1 MSLTRSSTQSP
12 RCGPATWFI
21 LTPTGNVICDG
32 ARCRLVDFGL
42 AMSADMELSNVE
54 RIFLS
59 RHLHYDYGVMLGYL
73 GLMLAV
79 TLGEEPS
86 SRMLRH
92 HLVELGALEGRCPPA
107 LLCAIDRYRHPIL
120 YMVEFRANP
129 PTGQAQH
136 L

>member
-1 MSLTRSSTQSP
+1 
-12 RCGPATWFI
+12 
-21 LTPTGNVICDG
+21 
-32 ARCRLVDFGL
+32 
-42 AMSADMELSNVE
+42 MSADMELSNVE

-120 YMVEFRANP
+120 YMVEFFERIRQPDKHSTYDDQVLADMLVECGV
-129 PTGQAQH
+129 TTT
-136 L
+136 